1 MIKNIIFDIDGTL
14 ADTSTD
20 IINSFN
26 YSLKKNGLKKKI
38 NFQYFKKIANKGS
51 LYLIQKVV
59 GKKNIHSKKINND
72 FLKHYENNICIKSK
86 LRKNLK
92 IFLDYCKKNNIKLFI
107 STNKLEKNAKL
118 LLKKLKINNYF
129 LFVAGSDTFKHKK
142 PNYLHLQQ
150 LKKKFHFLKKE
161 TIFVGDTEID
171 SLLAKNFKIKFILLR
186 NGYTNVDP
194 QKLNYEIAISD
205 YNKLQSYIENLKKP
219 RKRG

>member
-1 MIKNIIFDIDGTL
+1 MKNNKAENLREKLKQALTSTARVISDDICLKDID
-14 ADTSTD
+14 
-20 IINSFN
+20 
-26 YSLKKNGLKKKI
+26 
-38 NFQYFKKIANKGS
+38 
-51 LYLIQKVV
+51 
-59 GKKNIHSKKINND
+59 
-72 FLKHYENNICIKSK
+72 
-86 LRKNLK
+86 
-92 IFLDYCKKNNIKLFI
+92 
-107 STNKLEKNAKL
+107 EKNPDLVIFAGDYTGSPGSISNMERHREKIAKL

-129 LFVAGSDTFKHKK
+129 LFIAGSDTFKHKK
-142 PNYLHLQQ
+142 PNYLHLQK

-219 RKRG
+219 RK

>member
-26 YSLKKNGLKKKI
+26 HSLKKNGLKKKI
-38 NFQYFKKIANKGS
+38 NFKYFKKIINKGS

-92 IFLDYCKKNNIKLFI
+92 IFLDYCKENNIKLFI

-129 LFVAGSDTFKHKK
+129 LFVAGSDTFKYKK

-150 LKKKFHFLKKE
+150 LKKVSFLKKE

-186 NGYTNVDP
+186 DGYTNVNP

-219 RKRG
+219 RK

>member
-14 ADTSTD
+14 ADTSAD

-26 YSLKKNGLKKKI
+26 HSLKKNGLKKKI

-59 GKKNIHSKKINND
+59 GKKNIHLKKINND

-129 LFVAGSDTFKHKK
+129 LFIAGSDTFKYKK

-150 LKKKFHFLKKE
+150 LKKKFCFLKKE
-161 TIFVGDTEID
+161 TIFIGDTEID
-171 SLLAKNFKIKFILLR
+171 SLLAKNFKIKFILFR
-186 NGYTNVDP
+186 NGYTNVNP
-194 QKLNYEIAISD
+194 KKLDYEIAISD
-205 YNKLQSYIENLKKP
+205 YDKLQSYVENLKKL
-219 RKRG
+219 